1 MRAALG
7 IFCTSA
13 AYQLYRFVGQPN
25 GLPAIFALA
34 AYYLLPAI
42 IVLWVAADA
51 REHRHW
57 RLYDFGSFVFFLWP
71 VIAPIYL
78 FQTRGLR
85 ALSTIG
91 VFLAVFLAAMAF
103 AIFMGYPASL
113 QP

>member
-7 IFCTSA
+7 IFCTTA
-13 AYQLYRFVGQPN
+13 AYQLYRFLSQPN
-25 GLPAIFALA
+25 GMPAVSALA

-42 IVLWVAADA
+42 IASWIVADA
-51 REHRHW
+51 VERPHW

-78 FQTRGLR
+78 LHTRGLR
-85 ALSTIG
+85 AFNTIGLFFG
-91 VFLAVFLAAMAF
+91 VFLAAIAF
-103 AIFMGYPASL
+103 AMFMGYPASL